1 MWKKAMWV
9 GVPRE
14 EIEEKKIYQGDMN
27 GRFAYYRL
35 EIELKAEK
43 RLWISRQIPDTASG
57 SMRKPVLQPCRS
69 DQFRH
74 YYETVDLKP
83 YLKKGKNILA
93 AQVLLYDSMYTA
105 GWQDQRAP
113 LVSVASLPAGHRFAL
128 EGAVKDAQGVDAAEL
143 TTGKADWR
151 VWLDNTFY
159 LYKEGAV
166 DTNLGALAEKIDFSR
181 TPRKLEIGKLRCLRL
196 EKSGGAGDGGQKA
209 MK

>member
-1 MWKKAMWV
+1 MWKKAMWI

-35 EIELKAEK
+35 EIELEEAGEAIVDLSANSRY
-43 RLWISRQIPDTASG
+43 RLWINE
-57 SMRKPVLQPCRS
+57 KPVLSGPCRS
-69 DQFRH
+69 NQFRH

-128 EGAVKDAQGVDAAEL
+128 EGAVKDAQGVDVAEL

-166 DTNLGALAEKIDFSR
+166 DTNLGALAEKIDFS
-181 TPRKLEIGKLRCLRL
+181 
-196 EKSGGAGDGGQKA
+196 
-209 MK
+209 

>member
-35 EIELKAEK
+35 EIELEEAGEAIVDLSANSRY
-43 RLWISRQIPDTASG
+43 RLWINE
-57 SMRKPVLQPCRS
+57 KPVLSGPCRS
-69 DQFRH
+69 NQFRH

-128 EGAVKDAQGVDAAEL
+128 EGVVKDAQGVDAAEL

-151 VWLDNTFY
+151 V
-159 LYKEGAV
+159 
-166 DTNLGALAEKIDFSR
+166 LA
-181 TPRKLEIGKLRCLRL
+181 
-196 EKSGGAGDGGQKA
+196 GQHLLFI
-209 MK
+209 

>member
-35 EIELKAEK
+35 EIELEEAGEAIVDLSANSRY
-43 RLWISRQIPDTASG
+43 RLWINE
-57 SMRKPVLQPCRS
+57 KPVLSGPCRS
-69 DQFRH
+69 NQFRH

-105 GWQDQRAP
+105 G
-113 LVSVASLPAGHRFAL
+113 
-128 EGAVKDAQGVDAAEL
+128 
-143 TTGKADWR
+143 
-151 VWLDNTFY
+151 
-159 LYKEGAV
+159 
-166 DTNLGALAEKIDFSR
+166 
-181 TPRKLEIGKLRCLRL
+181 
-196 EKSGGAGDGGQKA
+196 
-209 MK
+209 